1 MLKDII
7 KIFNEENNF
16 ILTCHVQPD
25 GDGIG
30 SALALGK
37 ALLNS
42 GKNVSIIYGDD
53 KGLPTSYRFLPG
65 FDLFTSDAP
74 DFDSYIFVAL
84 DCANV
89 ERLGDLKDMAFESK
103 LLVNIDH
110 HPDNSN
116 YGDINLVEPEA
127 SSCAELIY
135 KVLRVGEYTISHDI
149 ALCLYVGMVTD
160 TGRWQYSNTNAHA
173 LRVAAELIECG
184 VNPNYVFQNIY
195 EKNTLPR
202 LKITG
207 LGLGKAVFMPE
218 LKFIYTVI
226 TREELNEVG
235 AGVSDTESLVDWL
248 RGVEGAMTAAV
259 IKETF
264 NDNIKVSLRSKGE
277 IDVSAIAALFNGGGH
292 KNAAGFVSHKSLSQ
306 TVDSLISTV
315 EKTQTVT
322 NSLI

>member
-1 MLKDII
+1 METLRFPFK
-7 KIFNEENNF
+7 
-16 ILTCHVQPD
+16 LPS
-25 GDGIG
+25 G
-30 SALALGK
+30 S
-37 ALLNS
+37 
-42 GKNVSIIYGDD
+42 
-53 KGLPTSYRFLPG
+53 
-65 FDLFTSDAP
+65 
-74 DFDSYIFVAL
+74 
-84 DCANV
+84 
-89 ERLGDLKDMAFESK
+89 
-103 LLVNIDH
+103 
-110 HPDNSN
+110 
-116 YGDINLVEPEA
+116 
-127 SSCAELIY
+127 
-135 KVLRVGEYTISHDI
+135 
-149 ALCLYVGMVTD
+149 
-160 TGRWQYSNTNAHA
+160 
-173 LRVAAELIECG
+173 
-184 VNPNYVFQNIY
+184 
-195 EKNTLPR
+195 
-202 LKITG
+202 ITG

>member
-1 MLKDII
+1 LLKNIA
-7 KIFNEENNF
+7 KIFKEKNNF

-37 ALLNS
+37 ALLAN

-53 KGLPTSYRFLPG
+53 KGLPPSYRFLPG
-65 FDLFTSDAP
+65 FDLFTNDVP
-74 DFDSYIFVAL
+74 DFDNYIFVAL
-84 DCANV
+84 DCANI
-89 ERLGDLKDMAFESK
+89 ERLGELKNMAFESG
-103 LLVNIDH
+103 LLINIDH

-116 YGDINLVEPEA
+116 YGDINLVEPEV
-127 SSCAELIY
+127 SSCAELVYQI
-135 KVLRVGEYTISHDI
+135 LRAGEYKIDHDI

-160 TGRWQYSNTNAHA
+160 TGRWQYSNTNARA
-173 LRVAAELIECG
+173 LRVAAELTESG

-195 EKNTLPR
+195 EKNTLAR

-207 LGLGKAVFMPE
+207 LGLGKAIFMPE

-226 TREELNEVG
+226 TREELNEMG

-264 NDNIKVSLRSKGE
+264 NGHIKISLRSKGD
-277 IDVSAIAALFNGGGH
+277 IDVSAIAAKFNGGGH
-292 KNAAGFVSHKSLSQ
+292 RNAAGYISYQSLSQ

-315 EKTQTVT
+315 EKSQTVT
-322 NSLI
+322 KSLI